1 MNYNFLKL
9 IQQKYNLI
17 KNSVINSYLWKAI
30 NRIVWGSNASVR
42 IRSCLFPLSEEK
54 DFAVPIC
61 A

>member
-17 KNSVINSYLWKAI
+17 NNSLINSNLWKAR
-30 NRIVWGSNASVR
+30 NQIVWGSNASVR
-42 IRSCLFPLSEEK
+42 IRSCLFPLSEDKEC
-54 DFAVPIC
+54 AVPIC